1 MSNFLTFMH
10 IKLTT
15 MKLFFKTFFFL
26 ISIHCFGSPQIPD
39 YIIYKKDTIP
49 TYNLIVENYLQ
60 SLNPNEDKLFG
71 LSFRNTTEG
80 LGTSLNCWRGYQA
93 IYEVENDSL
102 FVKHIISCF
111 ELKDNKKINLFA
123 SQERMNKIFGKKV
136 KNGKVFIDWYSGIIN
151 FPLKI
156 KKNKMLRWDG
166 VFYRIYEN
174 ENILVFSDGLLKK
187 YDIVNNYEKVPNG
200 IYRKDKTKLSDI
212 IFKKLKKIKWKGDCS
227 EKFLVTINEKGK
239 ISKIIMQDYKTD
251 KEIDEAFDRNEYN
264 YCINTMLEALKN
276 LQFDIIKNKGIPIS
290 EDVYLEIWLDSDTG
304 KLENWTD

>member
-1 MSNFLTFMH
+1 MSNFLTFML

-71 LSFRNTTEG
+71 LSFRNSTEG

-111 ELKDNKKINLFA
+111 ELKDNKKINIFE
-123 SQERMNKIFGKKV
+123 SQERMNKIFGEKV
-136 KNGKVFIDWYSGIIN
+136 KNGKVFVDWYSGIIN

-156 KKNKMLRWDG
+156 KNNKMEGR
-166 VFYRIYEN
+166 
-174 ENILVFSDGLLKK
+174 LL
-187 YDIVNNYEKVPNG
+187 
-200 IYRKDKTKLSDI
+200 
-212 IFKKLKKIKWKGDCS
+212 
-227 EKFLVTINEKGK
+227 
-239 ISKIIMQDYKTD
+239 
-251 KEIDEAFDRNEYN
+251 
-264 YCINTMLEALKN
+264 
-276 LQFDIIKNKGIPIS
+276 
-290 EDVYLEIWLDSDTG
+290 
-304 KLENWTD
+304 

>member
-1 MSNFLTFMH
+1 
-10 IKLTT
+10 

-39 YIIYKKDTIP
+39 YIIYKKDTIS

-111 ELKDNKKINLFA
+111 ELKDNKKINLVA

-136 KNGKVFIDWYSGIIN
+136 KNRKVFIDWYSGIIN

-174 ENILVFSDGLLKK
+174 ENILVFSDGLLK
-187 YDIVNNYEKVPNG
+187 
-200 IYRKDKTKLSDI
+200 
-212 IFKKLKKIKWKGDCS
+212 
-227 EKFLVTINEKGK
+227 
-239 ISKIIMQDYKTD
+239 
-251 KEIDEAFDRNEYN
+251 
-264 YCINTMLEALKN
+264 NTTL
-276 LQFDIIKNKGIPIS
+276 
-290 EDVYLEIWLDSDTG
+290 
-304 KLENWTD
+304 